1 MAMGWARTL
10 RLAHLLTQAIQAH
23 VAAQPSPPPQD
34 GILESIMDDT
44 APLPATDSTQAAA
57 PAAPAAPAP
66 SDAAQTGLIGG
77 IETKLDRVIDLVKIL
92 NDNPAIHSLL
102 CALLGIEQNKPA
114 A

>member
-23 VAAQPSPPPQD
+23 IAAQPSPPPQD

-44 APLPATDSTQAAA
+44 APLPATDSTQ
-57 PAAPAAPAP
+57 PAAPAAPSPAH
-66 SDAAQTGLIGG
+66 DF
-77 IETKLDRVIDLVKIL
+77 EDKLERIIKFVEIL